1 MKLFRE
7 ISAIQET
14 PGGRETDE
22 DADDEDET
30 DDEKPKV
37 CTVADELAST
47 LSDDSPLKTRLLHFL
62 ENNFVKFRER
72 APIYL

>member
-37 CTVADELAST
+37 RIVADLEWVLFN
-47 LSDDSPLKTRLLHFL
+47 PLL
-62 ENNFVKFRER
+62 
-72 APIYL
+72 